1 MPIGTATSKPD
12 SQAAREWS
20 PVLRPSRRSRQSRM
34 STIPATSS
42 EPIQAAAVGL
52 STAPFGASVRPS
64 NQTRVISTSL
74 ASSTSKTSRGRR
86 SILADSL
93 APRASV
99 LARPARAVLTSI
111 AVKGPLAEPPTRPP
125 SNRADDLGLKPK
137 LDQGRAVSADSVI
150 HLRRWHLQ
158 CIRDALAAV
167 DQGEV
172 AEPRA

>member
-99 LARPARAVLTSI
+99 LARAVLTSI

-125 SNRADDLGLKPK
+125 PNRADDLGLKPK
-137 LDQGRAVSADSVI
+137 LDQGRAVSADSV